1 MKKYNCKFFLADK
14 PCKHHK
20 QSGATC
26 SACEFY
32 SSVNKRILI
41 VKLGSSGDVLR
52 TTFILKSLRD
62 KYKNVAIWWLTL
74 PESVPLLRS
83 NPLIDRTLEYGF
95 GSYTELV
102 VNKFDVLINLDIDR
116 KSASLATLITA
127 DTKLGFGMSAEGQIV
142 ALNPEAQAWLSM
154 SLDDEL
160 KRENDNTFQYHMNK
174 IINIDRYDPRPILIL
189 SKSELEEG
197 KEFIGRDSL
206 DSNLPLVGLNL
217 EAGNRWPKAWPRKC
231 FLELAK
237 MLSTHCIANILL
249 LRGPGTTLD
258 KSFLELKGAVDAGT
272 HTNVRKFASVISCL
286 DLLVTADTLAMHISF
301 AFNKKTVVLFGPT
314 ASQEIDVFKNGSKIV
329 APLSCVCCYNE
340 TCDVRPSC
348 MESIAPELVYQHI
361 QKLLA
366 KEQLP
371 IRAS

>member
-1 MKKYNCKFFLADK
+1 MFKHNCKYFLADK

-26 SACEFY
+26 NTCEFF
-32 SSVNKRILI
+32 SRVNKRILI
-41 VKLGSSGDVLR
+41 IKLGSSGDVLR
-52 TTFILKSLRD
+52 TTCILKGLRD
-62 KYKNVAIWWLTL
+62 KYKDAMIWWLTL
-74 PESVPLLRS
+74 PESASLLS
-83 NPLIDRTLEYGF
+83 NNPLIDRTLEYGF
-95 GSYTELV
+95 GSYTELA

-154 SLDDEL
+154 SLDDGL
-160 KRENDNTFQYHMNK
+160 KRKNDSTFQCHMNK
-174 IINIDRYDPRPILIL
+174 IINIDKHSSRPILIL

-197 KEFIGRDSL
+197 KESL
-206 DSNLPLVGLNL
+206 SRARLDDNLPLVGFNL
-217 EAGNRWPKAWPRKC
+217 EAGNRWPKAWPREH

-237 MLSTHCIANILL
+237 MLSKHCKANILL
-249 LRGPGTTLD
+249 LRAPGTTLD
-258 KSFLELKGAVDAGT
+258 KSFLELKGVADAGAY
-272 HTNVRKFASVISCL
+272 TNVRRFASIIAHL
-286 DLLVTADTLAMHISF
+286 DLLITADTLAMHISF

-314 ASQEIDVFKNGSKIV
+314 ASQEIDVFGDGKKIKT
-329 APLSCVCCYNE
+329 PLSCGCCYNT
-340 TCDVRPSC
+340 TCDVLPNC
-348 MESIAPELVYQHI
+348 MESITPKLVYQQA